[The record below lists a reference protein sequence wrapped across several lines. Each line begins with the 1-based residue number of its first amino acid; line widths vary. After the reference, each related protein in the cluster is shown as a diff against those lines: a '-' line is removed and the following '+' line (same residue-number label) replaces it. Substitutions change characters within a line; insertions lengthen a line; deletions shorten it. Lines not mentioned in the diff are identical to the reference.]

1 MKTSGLLIGLVA
13 LVSLMSTAS
22 FGAPSSL
29 GPSGILN
36 VPTTEVV
43 PKGRTE
49 IMLAY
54 DRPTVA
60 GNGID
65 VFPVVT
71 VQHGFTNG
79 EIGVSYFNVR
89 GNKAVKSANL
99 KYILAPQT
107 QKSPGV
113 AAGVM
118 YLRGNTAE
126 TDLYLIA
133 SHNLGLDDNF
143 RATVGLLYQKPSHV
157 SNDHFT
163 GMLGM
168 EYGRPG
174 KTSIGIDYIVKDIAA
189 GSLYGAMIR
198 QPITPD
204 ITWQIGVGNRSRF
217 FTGLTYQ
224 FGGK

>member
-1 MKTSGLLIGLVA
+1 MKTSGLLTGLVA

-29 GPSGILN
+29 GPTGILN
-36 VPTTEVV
+36 VPTAEIV

-54 DRPTVA
+54 DRPTVS

-71 VQHGFTNG
+71 VQHGFVNG
-79 EIGVSYFNVR
+79 EIGVSYFDVR
-89 GNKAVKSANL
+89 GHTAVKSANL
-99 KYILAPQT
+99 KYVFTPQT
-107 QKSPGV
+107 QKSPGI

-126 TDLYLIA
+126 TDVYLVA
-133 SHNLGLDDNF
+133 SHNLGLGDNF
-143 RATVGLLYQKPSHV
+143 RATGGVLYQRPSHV
-157 SNDHFT
+157 SNTHFT
-163 GMLGM
+163 GMLGV
-168 EYGRPG
+168 EYGKPG
-174 KTSIGIDYIVKDIAA
+174 KTSLGIDYIIKDIAA

-204 ITWQIGVGNRSRF
+204 LTLQIGVGNRSRF
-217 FTGLTYQ
+217 FTGLTLQ